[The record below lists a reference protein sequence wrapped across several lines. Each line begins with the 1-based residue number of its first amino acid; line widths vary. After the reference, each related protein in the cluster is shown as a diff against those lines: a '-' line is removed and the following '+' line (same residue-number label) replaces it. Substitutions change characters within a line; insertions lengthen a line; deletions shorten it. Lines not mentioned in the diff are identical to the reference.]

1 MKSVN
6 HLASVFVPLSIL
18 LSSLPASAQGTR
30 ADCERAARFLTGDL
44 ERMVQP
50 ADILTNWIEGTD
62 QFWYWKPWP
71 DTEFLLVD
79 SAKNTSGP
87 AFDQSKL
94 AEELSKATGKR
105 VRANHLPFNSF
116 ELVGKEEAIRFAA
129 ESQPWTCSLSTY
141 NCTNPKPL
149 VRIRGRDLGI
159 VFP

>member
-1 MKSVN
+1 MKFVYR
-6 HLASVFVPLSIL
+6 LTRVFVPLSIL
-18 LSSLPASAQGTR
+18 LSSLPASAQDTW
-30 ADCERAARFLTGDL
+30 ADCERAAQFLAGDL

-50 ADILTNWIEGTD
+50 ADILTNWIEGID
-62 QFWYWKPWP
+62 QFWYRKPGP

-79 SAKNTSGP
+79 SAKNTRGP

-94 AEELSKATGKR
+94 AEELFKATGKR
-105 VRANHLPFNSF
+105 VRENHLKFNSF

-129 ESQPWTCSLSTY
+129 EGQLWTCSLSTY

-149 VRIRGRDLGI
+149 VKIRGRDLGI